1 MNILK
6 NRNSLFFTL
15 IVTAVFSLSACGEST
30 QAEPSAAETAVSQE
44 SSKLTGLVGKF
55 MSDWSTCVPGMQSAT
70 VTCVVGYTVKNPTDA
85 PIELSYVEVYA
96 QVDGKIFKA
105 ATDQGSDGVGAL
117 TQTWNPGE
125 ELKAGTYFSVPE
137 GSTIQALFFADE
149 ASINAAEM
157 KLEFNL
163 EGIAS

>member
-1 MNILK
+1 MNLKENKKYFVSILF
-6 NRNSLFFTL
+6 LA
-15 IVTAVFSLSACGEST
+15 TAFLLSSCGENTQVENNSAAST
-30 QAEPSAAETAVSQE
+30 NSQEPS
-44 SSKLTGLVGKF
+44 KLSGLVGKY
-55 MSDWSTCVPGMQSAT
+55 MEDWSTCVPGMQAST
-70 VTCVVGYTVKNPTDA
+70 VTCVVGYTVKNPTDV
-85 PIELSYVEVYA
+85 PIELTYVEVYA

-125 ELKAGTYFSVPE
+125 ELKAGTYFNVPE

-149 ASINAAEM
+149 ASISAAEM

-163 EGIAS
+163 QGIAS